1 MNDESKQFQKIDIA
15 QISLSLFETT
25 RKVKRGDIGLEADF
39 QRKPKWKSEKKSKLI
54 ESIIYDIP
62 IQAIYLS
69 EESDNKYEII
79 DGQQRIRTIYDFMND
94 KFKLD
99 SPVISKEKI
108 LFSNLEPNIQ
118 RKIEDFQLIIFVV
131 KKDNNPNIKFEIFE
145 RINTGASKLN
155 SQELRNCIY
164 RNKGI
169 PFIKE
174 LSEENI
180 FKTVLVDKRVD
191 INGMQDNELVLRFMS
206 FYYKGYED
214 YTGNLK
220 RFLNDTLDNYD
231 KYSIRE
237 DEFKNKF
244 IQTMESVNYVFGES
258 AFLININ
265 KKAKINTSL
274 FEIITY
280 TFSKYNSSE
289 LREKADVIK
298 KNLEYLLNENR
309 GFRESLTSATTTQYK
324 TKFRFKL
331 WESVLGEI
339 MEEEE

>member
-1 MNDESKQFQKIDIA
+1 MGQKTTYFCDNCKK
-15 QISLSLFETT
+15 ET
-25 RKVKRGDIGLEADF
+25 
-39 QRKPKWKSEKKSKLI
+39 
-54 ESIIYDIP
+54 
-62 IQAIYLS
+62 
-69 EESDNKYEII
+69 NKT
-79 DGQQRIRTIYDFMND
+79 D
-94 KFKLD
+94 LL
-99 SPVISKEKI
+99 KEK
-108 LFSNLEPNIQ
+108 
-118 RKIEDFQLIIFVV
+118 
-131 KKDNNPNIKFEIFE
+131 
-145 RINTGASKLN
+145 
-155 SQELRNCIY
+155 
-164 RNKGI
+164 I